1 MPKKRKSKRAG
12 MKKAPKLTVPSGHLF
27 GVPMHIDGQNYIHE
41 PFISRSRK
49 NPYRNSD
56 KTFMRGSLREDHYMA
71 PIRNSLRA
79 IRGNLTD
86 DDLHILP
93 QRARL
98 AKSFKKRG
106 LRKLNSM
113 RTRRLKR
120 MFNKSRSVQPKLKRR
135 KTVTHSKK
143 SRKLVRQSTV

>member
-12 MKKAPKLTVPSGHLF
+12 MKKTPRLVKP
-27 GVPMHIDGQNYIHE
+27 
-41 PFISRSRK
+41 SRSERILVPGLHRRHIHTQSRPQRN
-49 NPYRNSD
+49 NPYRNTD
-56 KTFMRGSLREDHYMA
+56 KTFMRGTLREDHYMA

-86 DDLHILP
+86 EDLHILP

-120 MFNKSRSVQPKLKRR
+120 MFNKSQSVRPKLKRR

-143 SRKLVRQSTV
+143 SRKLIRQSTV

>member
-1 MPKKRKSKRAG
+1 MPKKRKTKRAG
-12 MKKAPKLTVPSGHLF
+12 MESGPRL
-27 GVPMHIDGQNYIHE
+27 VKP
-41 PFISRSRK
+41 SRSERILVPGLRRRHIHSQSRPQRN
-49 NPYRNSD
+49 NPYRNTD
-56 KTFMRGSLREDHYMA
+56 KTFMRGTLIENRYMA

-86 DDLHILP
+86 EDLHILP

-98 AKSFKKRG
+98 AKSFKERG

-120 MFNKSRSVQPKLKRR
+120 KFNKSRSVQPKLKRR
-135 KTVTHSKK
+135 KTATHSKK
-143 SRKLVRQSTV
+143 SRKLIRQSTV

>member
-1 MPKKRKSKRAG
+1 MAKKRKSKRAG
-12 MKKAPKLTVPSGHLF
+12 TKSGLRLVKPSRNERILVPGLHRR
-27 GVPMHIDGQNYIHE
+27 HIHTQ
-41 PFISRSRK
+41 SRPQRK
-49 NPYRNSD
+49 NPYRNTD
-56 KTFMRGSLREDHYMA
+56 KTFMRGSLIEDHYMA

-120 MFNKSRSVQPKLKRR
+120 MFNKSRSVRPKLKRH

-143 SRKLVRQSTV
+143 SRKLIRQSTV

>member
-12 MKKAPKLTVPSGHLF
+12 MKSGPRLVKPSRNERILVPGLHRR
-27 GVPMHIDGQNYIHE
+27 HIHTQ
-41 PFISRSRK
+41 SRPQRK
-49 NPYRNSD
+49 NPYRNTD

-86 DDLHILP
+86 EDLHILP

-120 MFNKSRSVQPKLKRR
+120 IFNKSRSVQPKLKRR

-143 SRKLVRQSTV
+143 SRKLIRQSTV

>member
-1 MPKKRKSKRAG
+1 
-12 MKKAPKLTVPSGHLF
+12 
-27 GVPMHIDGQNYIHE
+27 
-41 PFISRSRK
+41 
-49 NPYRNSD
+49 
-56 KTFMRGSLREDHYMA
+56 MRGSLREDHYMA

-86 DDLHILP
+86 EDLHILP

-98 AKSFKKRG
+98 AKSFKERG

-120 MFNKSRSVQPKLKRR
+120 KFNKSRSVQPKLKRR

-143 SRKLVRQSTV
+143 SRKLIRQSTV

>member
-1 MPKKRKSKRAG
+1 MPKKRKTKRAG
-12 MKKAPKLTVPSGHLF
+12 MKSKPKIITPSGNLF
-27 GVPMHIDGQNYIHE
+27 GVPMHIDGQTYIHE

-49 NPYRNSD
+49 NPYRNTD
-56 KTFMRGSLREDHYMA
+56 KTFMQGALIENHYMA
-71 PIRNSLRA
+71 PIRNSLRS

-86 DDLHILP
+86 EDLHILP

-98 AKSFKKRG
+98 AKSFKKSG

-113 RTRRLKR
+113 RTRRNKR
-120 MFNKSRSVQPKLKRR
+120 IFNKSRSMRPKLKRR

-143 SRKLVRQSTV
+143 SKKLTRQSTV